1 MKILNVNFTFNT
13 ITYGQKPSL
22 SNVKLSDELSNLKEL
37 QKRGHTVA
45 TVATDRAYYI
55 TEQKRLKNELF
66 LNIDENTPIDIF
78 GIPVYILHSTIP
90 SLGWYCPNASNVAN
104 NIVKNFDIIHIRNW
118 YNHVSIEFYKSA
130 IKHNIPFVFTAHN
143 SLNPTIE
150 NKNLKLPKKI
160 LEKIYTK
167 KMINQA
173 SALHSLGNSENKE
186 FLSFGAE
193 PNKIFR
199 IDLGVKPEDLEITE
213 STDIFSKFGIDKENF
228 SYILFLGRVVKK
240 KGIELLFQAFAKYR
254 PNNLNIIIAGPATD
268 NYKNEL
274 LQIAD
279 KLKIAG
285 SVKLIGSVHGSEKAQ
300 LLQHA
305 KIFALTS
312 YSDIH
317 PVSVEEAL
325 FMGNPVLITENCDFP
340 EIEEYDAG
348 VVVDATLDSVYAG
361 LVKILQSDEKLEEY
375 SKNAEQLAKDKFLF
389 ENKVIDYENLY
400 QFAIN
405 NEKIN

>member
-1 MKILNVNFTFNT
+1 MKILNVNFSFNT
-13 ITYGQKPSL
+13 IGE
-22 SNVKLSDELSNLKEL
+22 KLSDELSGLKEL

-45 TVATDRAYYI
+45 TVATDQSNYI
-55 TEQKRLKNELF
+55 IEQKRLKNELF
-66 LNIDENTPIDIF
+66 LNIDEKTPIDIF
-78 GIPVYILHSTIP
+78 GIPVYILHSTMP
-90 SLGWYCPNASNVAN
+90 SLGWYCPNANKISNH
-104 NIVKNFDIIHIRNW
+104 IVKDFDVIHIRNW
-118 YNHVSIEFYKSA
+118 YHHLAITFYKSA
-130 IKHNIPFVFTAHN
+130 VKHNVPFVFTAHGTLD
-143 SLNPTIE
+143 SVART
-150 NKNLKLPKKI
+150 KYMKKPKKF
-160 LEKIYTK
+160 LDKLYTK
-167 KMINQA
+167 KMINHA
-173 SALHSLGNSENKE
+173 SALHSLGNSEYKE

-254 PNNLNIIIAGPATD
+254 PKNLNIIIAGPATD

-274 LQIAD
+274 IQIAN
-279 KLKIAG
+279 KLKIAN
-285 SVKLIGSVHGSEKAQ
+285 SVKFIGSVYGSEKAQ

-317 PVSVEEAL
+317 PVAVEEAL
-325 FMGNPVLITENCDFP
+325 FMGNPVLITKNCDFP
-340 EIEEYDAG
+340 EIEDYDAG
-348 VVVDATLDSVYAG
+348 VVVDATFESVYTG
-361 LVKILQSDEKLEEY
+361 LVKILQNDEKLEEY
-375 SKNAEQLAKDKFLF
+375 SKNAKQLAKDKFLF
-389 ENKVIDYENLY
+389 ENKIIDYENLF

-405 NEKIN
+405 NQKK

>member
-1 MKILNVNFTFNT
+1 MKILNVNFSFNT
-13 ITYGQKPSL
+13 IGE
-22 SNVKLSDELSNLKEL
+22 KLSDELSGLKEL

-45 TVATDRAYYI
+45 TVATDQSNYI
-55 TEQKRLKNELF
+55 IEHPFTYD
-66 LNIDENTPIDIF
+66 NIDEKTPIDIF

-90 SLGWYCPNASNVAN
+90 SLGWYCPNASKVAN
-104 NIVKNFDIIHIRNW
+104 NIVKDFDVIHIRNW
-118 YNHVSIEFYKSA
+118 YHHLAITFYKSA
-130 IKHNIPFVFTAHN
+130 VKHNVPFVFTAHGTLD
-143 SLNPTIE
+143 SVART
-150 NKNLKLPKKI
+150 KYMKKPKKF
-160 LEKIYTK
+160 LDKLYTK
-167 KMINQA
+167 KMINHA
-173 SALHSLGNSENKE
+173 AALHSLGNSEYKE
-186 FLSFGAE
+186 FLSFGAD

-199 IDLGVKPEDLEITE
+199 IDLGVKPEDFEIVE
-213 STDIFSKFGIDKENF
+213 NTDIFSKFGINKENF
-228 SYILFLGRVVKK
+228 PYILFLGRIYKK
-240 KGIELLFQAFAKYR
+240 KGIELLFQAFAKHR
-254 PNNLNIIIAGPATD
+254 PIGLNIIIAGPSMTD
-268 NYKNEL
+268 DYKNEL
-274 LQIAD
+274 IQFAN
-279 KLKIAG
+279 KLKIAN
-285 SVKLIGSVHGSEKAQ
+285 SVKFIGSVYGSEKAQ

-389 ENKVIDYENLY
+389 ENKIIDYENLF

-405 NEKIN
+405 NQKK